1 MLSHSNRLVYPGS
14 HILLGLDLLQF
25 SSVGVPFQIYWVA
38 PVELALYSEAPYKRV
53 SPNGG
58 STWDIRGLWDI
69 SYTAVHVG
77 DCGTW
82 RDTSRLV
89 GLGGTYQ
96 DLLDLVG
103 RARTCGT
110 WWDISGLGGT
120 YQELRDLVG
129 HTGTCG
135 T

>member
-1 MLSHSNRLVYPGS
+1 MLSHSNHLVYPGS
-14 HILLGLDLLQF
+14 HTLLGLDLLQF

-38 PVELALYSEAPYKRV
+38 PVELVLYSEAPYKCI

-82 RDTSRLV
+82 RDTS

-96 DLLDLVG
+96 DLHELVRWTRTCVTYLDVPGLVG
-103 RARTCGT
+103 LRRT
-110 WWDISGLGGT
+110 
-120 YQELRDLVG
+120 
-129 HTGTCG
+129 
-135 T
+135 